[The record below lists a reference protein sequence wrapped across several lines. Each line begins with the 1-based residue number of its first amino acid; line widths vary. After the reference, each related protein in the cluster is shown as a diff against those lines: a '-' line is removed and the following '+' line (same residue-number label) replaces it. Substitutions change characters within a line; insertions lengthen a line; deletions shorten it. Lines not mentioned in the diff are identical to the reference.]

1 MSNRINKKGVSLVEV
16 MISLVILL
24 IVSMGLLQASLLSI
38 DSNVRNELRDEAV
51 RIASESMAEKRSAF
65 DDSNSSSSIER
76 TFRNQKVTFTSDTVS
91 SILDADSKQVT
102 VTVGWDYHGEHFSH
116 SIISIVRR
124 K

>member
-51 RIASESMAEKRSAF
+51 RIASESMAQRRSAF
-65 DDSNSSSSIER
+65 GDANSSLKYLIGPLETR
-76 TFRNQKVTFTSDTVS
+76 R
-91 SILDADSKQVT
+91 
-102 VTVGWDYHGEHFSH
+102 SH
-116 SIISIVRR
+116 LQATQ
-124 K
+124 